1 MTDSTAAAGTSTQTA
16 PAKKLSSNKKLGI
29 ISLAMINVAAVLSLR
44 NFPTM
49 AMEGWGMI
57 FWYVLF
63 TVCFLIPTAL
73 VAAELASTWP
83 KAGGIYAWVKEA
95 YPGDGSFIT
104 IWCSW
109 VNNLVWFPT
118 VVSFFAATLA
128 YAVLAPTLGN
138 NHIYMAIAMLACYWG
153 VTLFN
158 FYSSTKNSTLLSTVG
173 TFLGSL
179 IPIGIIV
186 VLMIVW
192 VALGNPNALGAP
204 TVDNMLPSMNMSTI
218 TFAASM
224 ILVFAGMEMA
234 GYHARETENPRRDYP
249 IAMFIAA
256 AIICIMSILGTLAV
270 GVVIPA
276 DEISLNAGIVQTFLS
291 MFTHMHVEWLVIPVA
306 IMLAIG
312 IIAQLSTWV
321 VGPAKGLLP
330 AAMTGDLPPIFRK
343 TNKYGMP
350 LGVLVVQGIISSA
363 FAIAMI
369 AIPSI
374 NEGYWILT
382 AITSLINAVMY
393 MFMFAAFIKLRKTKP
408 DVKRPYKL
416 PGGKVG
422 MWIVGGVALITLFFA
437 FAVGLLPETNGV
449 SYGMTQTILYVIG
462 MLISVL
468 IIILLPPMILR
479 KLKKPS
485 WKPSDE
491 EYKAWLAEDPE

>member
-1 MTDSTAAAGTSTQTA
+1 MADSPSAAGTASGA
-16 PAKKLSSNKKLGI
+16 SAKKLSTNKKLGV

-49 AMEGWGMI
+49 AMEGWSMI

-128 YAVLAPTLGN
+128 YAILAPYLGD
-138 NHIYMAIAMLACYWG
+138 NHLYMAIVMLACFWG

-158 FYSSTKNSTLLSTVG
+158 FVSTARSSTTLSTVG
-173 TFLGSL
+173 TFFGSL

-192 VALGNPNALGAP
+192 LALGNPNALGMP
-204 TVDNMLPSMNMSTI
+204 TVENMLPSMNMSTV
-218 TFAASM
+218 TFAAS
-224 ILVFAGMEMA
+224 LVLMFAGMEMA
-234 GYHARETENPRRDYP
+234 GYHARETENPKRDYP

-270 GVVIPA
+270 GVVIPMT
-276 DEISLNAGIVQTFLS
+276 DVSLNAGIVQTFLA
-291 MFTHMHVEWLVIPVA
+291 MFTAFNIEWLIVPVS
-306 IMLAIG
+306 IMIAIG
-312 IIAQLSTWV
+312 VIAQLSTWV
-321 VGPAKGLLP
+321 VGPAKGLQP

-343 TNKYGMP
+343 VNKHGMP
-350 LGVLVVQGIISSA
+350 TGVLVVQAIISSI

-374 NEGYWILT
+374 NQGYWVLT
-382 AITSLINAVMY
+382 AMTSLINGVMY
-393 MFMFAAFIKLRKTKP
+393 MFLFAAFIKLRRTKP
-408 DVKRPYKL
+408 DVERPYKL
-416 PGGKVG
+416 PGGKFG
-422 MWIVGGVALITLFFA
+422 MWLVGGVALVTLVFA
-437 FAVGLLPETNGV
+437 FVVGLLPETNGAAFGLDETIMYVV
-449 SYGMTQTILYVIG
+449 S
-462 MLISVL
+462 MLVAVL
-468 IIILLPPMILR
+468 AIILLPPMILR

-485 WKPSDE
+485 WKPSEE
-491 EYKAWLAEDPE
+491 EYKAWLAEDGE

>member
-1 MTDSTAAAGTSTQTA
+1 MTDSPVAAGTSKGA

-95 YPGDGSFIT
+95 FPGDGSFIT

-128 YAVLAPTLGN
+128 YAVLAPLLGN

-153 VTLFN
+153 VTIFN
-158 FYSSTKNSTLLSTVG
+158 FYSSTRSSTMLSTIG

-186 VLMIVW
+186 VLMVVW
-192 VALGNPNALGAP
+192 LGLGNPNALGAP
-204 TVDNMLPSMNMSTI
+204 TAESLLPSMNMSTV

-270 GVVIPA
+270 GVVIPVE
-276 DEISLNAGIVQTFLS
+276 EISLNAGIVQTFLS
-291 MFTHMHVEWLVIPVA
+291 MFTHMHVEWLVVPVA

-343 TNKYGMP
+343 VNKFGMP
-350 LGVLVVQGIISSA
+350 VGVLIVQGVISSA
-363 FAIAMI
+363 FAIAMV

-416 PGGKVG
+416 PGGRVG
-422 MWIVGGVALITLFFA
+422 MWLVGGVALVTLFFA

-449 SYGMTQTILYVIG
+449 SYDLTQTVVYVVG
-462 MLISVL
+462 MLVAVL
-468 IIILLPPMILR
+468 AIILLPPFILR

-491 EYKAWLAEDPE
+491 EYKAWIAEDPE